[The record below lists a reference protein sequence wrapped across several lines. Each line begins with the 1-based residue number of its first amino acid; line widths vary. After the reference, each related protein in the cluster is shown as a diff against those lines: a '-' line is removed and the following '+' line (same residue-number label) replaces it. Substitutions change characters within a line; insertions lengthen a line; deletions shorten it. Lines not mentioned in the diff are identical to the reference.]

1 MTIDTI
7 VTDLDDTLLDGS
19 GQLSGYTLEVMAAA
33 SA

>member
-19 GQLSGYTLEVMAAA
+19 GQLRGYTVEVMAEV
-33 SA
+33 